1 MATTARELYAAL
13 ADQTVEDALTGF
25 EQGLIYQ
32 GYSKLLHDKLFN
44 LMVFKT
50 PIECGAQANNSLIF
64 NTVTYDDLPDVGARK
79 LGEEYTADNV
89 ESKINTFQMSM
100 YGGSFTVDR
109 AIMRAQGLDPNNMAV
124 DTVPTQVKSYLYR
137 QYRAKMD
144 ALIEGFNKSFISGN
158 GTYPNWKG
166 LEPYVTAGQIVPQ
179 TVELPAVLDQTGA
192 QKLWR
197 QLNIMCAPAGI
208 NTLVVNSIGYQ
219 LLIDLMFQLHIHNSM
234 QKVGEVE
241 YEGISNMKIVPLPDD
256 CFTATSKGSGTGVIY
271 GLRIGEG
278 ERDFGVA
285 VPNDGQVIDV
295 VNPFG
300 TQGGGGPMVKDGAVE
315 LVGCIFPGVKDSIQ
329 LLQITVQ
336 PAVMSTNYNIT
347 GYGAAS
353 GAVQDVNIASVGGTP
368 VEGSMPVT
376 LNGEPVTVTPDT
388 GKMTVTL
395 NNEIVTIQ
403 PNDTIPVSSPMNQ
416 PLKATL
422 VGDTGQ
428 PNPKLSVRVVD
439 ESGNNIAG
447 AGHMPVEPKKGYF
460 DVATYSGAAFD
471 VNINS
476 RLQIDDTTPI
486 KTQIANSDGTDTAD
500 VSGGKLNVS
509 SQA

>member
-1 MATTARELYAAL
+1 MATTARELYSVL
-13 ADQTVEDALTGF
+13 AEQTVEDALTGF

-32 GYSKLLHDKLFN
+32 GYSKLLNDKLFN

-109 AIMRAQGLDPNNMAV
+109 AIMRAQGLDPNNMTV

-179 TVELPAVLDQTGA
+179 TVELPAVLNQAGA

-234 QKVGEVE
+234 QKIGEVE
-241 YEGISNMKIVPLPDD
+241 YESLGNMKIVPLPDD

-329 LLQITVQ
+329 LLQITVT
-336 PAVMSTNYNIT
+336 PEAAGYTNVNLASV
-347 GYGAAS
+347 GAT
-353 GAVQDVNIASVGGTP
+353 DVNIAAVGGTP
-368 VEGSMPVT
+368 VTTALPVQAASGEAVKVNLT
-376 LNGEPVTVTPDT
+376 NATGTTPYEDVNGYPVQVKGMDPRISIGVKNDSQNPVLKTVVTDST
-388 GKMTVTL
+388 GDQAATVA
-395 NNEIVTIQ
+395 
-403 PNDTIPVSSPMNQ
+403 D
-416 PLKATL
+416 
-422 VGDTGQ
+422 G
-428 PNPKLSVRVVD
+428 KLSV
-439 ESGNNIAG
+439 
-447 AGHMPVEPKKGYF
+447 
-460 DVATYSGAAFD
+460 
-471 VNINS
+471 NS
-476 RLQIDDTTPI
+476 VT
-486 KTQIANSDGTDTAD
+486 
-500 VSGGKLNVS
+500 
-509 SQA
+509 